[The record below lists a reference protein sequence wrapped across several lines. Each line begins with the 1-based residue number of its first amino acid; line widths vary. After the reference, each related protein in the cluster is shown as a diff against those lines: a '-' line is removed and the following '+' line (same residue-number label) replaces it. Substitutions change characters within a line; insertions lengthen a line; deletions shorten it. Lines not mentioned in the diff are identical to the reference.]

1 MHIQFGGGIRSLSD
15 AEGALAFGADR
26 IILGTAAQQQPELVQ
41 AAIERFGANAIVVA
55 LDARD
60 GLVATHG
67 WQQTL
72 DVTAVD
78 AATRMSELGVMRI
91 LFTDVGR
98 DGMLSGV
105 NVAATAALAEQ
116 SGLGVIASGGVAGLS
131 DVVALARCAPSG
143 IENDT
148 AAPEIYTGALHL
160 EEVMEAVRLLYGSG
174 IGQAET
180 GEA

>member
-1 MHIQFGGGIRSLSD
+1 LSD

-67 WQQTL
+67 WQQTS

-98 DGMLSGV
+98 DGMLNGA

-116 SGLGVIASGGVAGLS
+116 SGLGVIASGGVAGLG
-131 DVVALARCAPSG
+131 DVVALARCTPSG
-143 IENDT
+143 IEGVIVGQ
-148 AAPEIYTGALHL
+148 ALYTGALHL
-160 EEVMEAVRLLYGSG
+160 EEAIEAVRLLYGSG